1 MGSEMCIRDRTGD
14 ESSRSTDSAEE
25 PVEVLIRQD
34 SDQIKRLISDLTTR
48 LGECTRRLETPS
60 KQSRELLHFNT
71 SLGHR
76 RFPLSGPPAWPGIRD
91 NPRVR
96 QRRLERAAALE
107 KEATRL
113 RESISLPLGEESLG
127 NSEANNRGLEYT
139 LQP

>member
-1 MGSEMCIRDRTGD
+1 MSQIETGD

-48 LGECTRRLETPS
+48 LGECTRRLENPS
-60 KQSRELLHFNT
+60 NQSRELLHFNT

-91 NPRVR
+91 NPQVR

-113 RESISLPLGEESLG
+113 RESISLPLGDESLE
-127 NSEANNRGLEYT
+127 NSEANNRSLEYGP
-139 LQP
+139 QS